1 MRFVVTDRMTN
12 GYRATMRILITGP
25 SSFTGMYFI
34 EALSCAGH
42 EVVATFTQS
51 VSSYSGVRGQRA
63 RRSAEH
69 VIVHEGVSFGDD
81 RFLTLVEKESF
92 DVFCHHG
99 AWTTDYNSME
109 YDFESAF
116 QTNTRSMNKV
126 CRALSE
132 NGCRKIIVSGSIFE
146 EGETLFS
153 PYGLVKKLTAQTT
166 GFYGTHFGMHVSN
179 FVIPNPFGPL
189 DNPKMVDHCAQLWS
203 KGDAPLIWPPA
214 YVRDNIPI
222 TLLALGYAYWVE
234 ECSTVFGESTFR
246 PSGYISTMGEFV
258 ERIAQEFR
266 QRSGWKCASDI
277 QEQRDFSQPMVLIN
291 DTPLFSLF
299 PMWNEEAF
307 WNELVEQYLL

>member
-1 MRFVVTDRMTN
+1 
-12 GYRATMRILITGP
+12 MRILITGP
-25 SSFTGMYFI
+25 TSFSGAFFI

-42 EVVATFTQS
+42 EVVATFTQA

-69 VIVHEGVSFGDD
+69 AIVHEGVSFGDD

-126 CRALSE
+126 CKALSE

-153 PYGLVKKLTAQTT
+153 PHGLVKKLTAQTT

-179 FVIPNPFGPL
+179 FVISNPFGAF
-189 DNPKMVDHCAQLWS
+189 DNPK
-203 KGDAPLIWPPA
+203 LIEHLFRSWHAGRSAYVWPPL
-214 YVRDNIPI
+214 YVRDNIPVS
-222 TLLALGYAYWVE
+222 LLALGFVHWVE
-234 ECSTVFGESTFR
+234 HCPLTVETSSFT

-258 ERIAQEFR
+258 ERVALEMRIRLGLQCVVEMR
-266 QRSGWKCASDI
+266 I
-277 QEQRDFSQPMVLIN
+277 QTDFSQPMVLVN
-291 DTPLFSLF
+291 DTPLR
-299 PMWNEEAF
+299 PMFLEWDEYSF
-307 WNELVEQYLL
+307 WDDLATYLRTGPSQV